1 MRHITLSC
9 KFIFYET
16 FKNPFFKAEKKD
28 VCFINKKI
36 ECCFLISDESLQ
48 NTCCSAKPGVHST
61 STVLKFVDEGKE
73 LSSE

>member
-1 MRHITLSC
+1 
-9 KFIFYET
+9 
-16 FKNPFFKAEKKD
+16 